1 MEVYDVKAQLRQ
13 KMIFSH
19 KTIAVFL
26 RYNIRTHEKLHE
38 TMQKRLD
45 KAAKSNN

>member
-26 RYNIRTHEKLHE
+26 RYNIGTHSKLHE
-38 TMQKRLD
+38 AMQKRLG
-45 KAAKSNN
+45 KASAFGN